1 MEYQYQAMLYTYVL
15 MWPFFAT
22 YCELRVARDL
32 GEHLV
37 LGDADNPGALPHWAS
52 HRAGLDGVAAC
63 DVVAGW
69 HDGMARSSL
78 LLPVMYRSLSLQRD
92 AVSLREHIYPDRD
105 SSIALSKANSVASN
119 HP

>member
-1 MEYQYQAMLYTYVL
+1 MSSILGAVMEYQYWQCFTLYVL

-78 LLPVMYRSLSLQRD
+78 LLPVM
-92 AVSLREHIYPDRD
+92 
-105 SSIALSKANSVASN
+105 
-119 HP
+119 

>member
-1 MEYQYQAMLYTYVL
+1 M
-15 MWPFFAT
+15 
-22 YCELRVARDL
+22 
-32 GEHLV
+32 

-78 LLPVMYRSLSLQRD
+78 LLPVM
-92 AVSLREHIYPDRD
+92 
-105 SSIALSKANSVASN
+105 
-119 HP
+119 

>member
-1 MEYQYQAMLYTYVL
+1 M
-15 MWPFFAT
+15 
-22 YCELRVARDL
+22 
-32 GEHLV
+32 

-78 LLPVMYRSLSLQRD
+78 LLPVMYRSLSLSKGML
-92 AVSLREHIYPDRD
+92 SLCGSIYILTE
-105 SSIALSKANSVASN
+105 IAR
-119 HP
+119 